1 MQPMKNIV
9 FENAYQKNART
20 LLDKLNSAE
29 AILVGAS
36 SRHVRFL
43 WL

>member
-20 LLDKLNSAE
+20 LLDKRLNARVI
-29 AILVGAS
+29 ATRVYHAKYK
-36 SRHVRFL
+36 VF
-43 WL
+43 